1 MVKQAAGAADAA
13 DAAKRSR
20 FSGTGED
27 MATEINYSMNG
38 KKTAVKYGEEGELGA
53 SKLDKK
59 AINANEPFLK
69 ACFKL
74 QQNFSFNE
82 KKWETCWD
90 VYHTLNENHAMK
102 DMTEKQVADWKITM
116 LARSRN
122 ICYQVGLARKRKAQ
136 WLQKMFPWITTG
148 EEAEVE
154 DDEDVGADR
163 FIKIQSRVKSFFVD
177 SILDGVCLEM

>member
-1 MVKQAAGAADAA
+1 
-13 DAAKRSR
+13 
-20 FSGTGED
+20 
-27 MATEINYSMNG
+27 
-38 KKTAVKYGEEGELGA
+38 
-53 SKLDKK
+53 
-59 AINANEPFLK
+59 
-69 ACFKL
+69 
-74 QQNFSFNE
+74 
-82 KKWETCWD
+82 
-90 VYHTLNENHAMK
+90 MK